1 MRTVRVLL
9 AILLLTTLC
18 LAQAAPAKKPAA
30 KTDSTSHPQITEK
43 PQAPSKLPTIPV
55 FDESAMDK
63 SVNACDDFYRY
74 ACGGWMAKN
83 PIPSDQARWGR
94 FDELQERNRNI
105 LHDILERA
113 SKGGAGR
120 TPVVQK
126 VGDMYGSCM
135 DEAKVNAA
143 GAKPIQPDLNDIA
156 KVTDRKSLI
165 SEIARLHRKG
175 VGALFRFGGTADLH
189 NAGMTI
195 AAADQGGTSLPD
207 RDYYLKDDPKSQE
220 TRQKFVEHVT
230 NMFKLLGDAP
240 DKAEAEAKAVL
251 DIETSL
257 AKAQMD
263 RITMRNPANRD
274 HPMTRAEFAALAP
287 NFEFSTFLAT
297 LAPPAFDK
305 INVGNPEF
313 FKQVGPLLDSVSL
326 DNWKTYLRWHVVQG
340 AAPWLSD
347 NFAMESF
354 NFREKYLG
362 GQQEMQTRWKRC
374 VRLTDAA
381 LGEALGQP
389 FVEETFGKEGKQRTL
404 AMVNAIEKAMSA
416 DLKQLD
422 WMSDETKKAA
432 QVKLDG
438 VQNKIGYPDKW
449 KDYST
454 VNIVA
459 GDLLGNIRRA
469 TMFEINRNLNK
480 IGKPVDKAEWGMS
493 PPTVNAYYSPNQNN
507 INFPAGIL
515 QPPFYDNKM
524 DDAVNFGGI
533 GAVIGHEL
541 THGFDDQGAKFDAK
555 GDLRDWWTAQDKA
568 EFEKRTSC
576 ISNEYDQFVA
586 VDDVH
591 VKGRL
596 TLGEN
601 TADNG
606 GVRLSLLA
614 LHDKMKQAGVMEK
627 AIDGFT
633 PDQRFFIAYG
643 QIWCQNVTPQQARLR
658 ALTDPHSPGQYR
670 VNGVVSNMPEFQ
682 KAFGCKPGAKM
693 VRENACHVW

>member
-1 MRTVRVLL
+1 LRRQGTGVLF
-9 AILLLTTLC
+9 T
-18 LAQAAPAKKPAA
+18 
-30 KTDSTSHPQITEK
+30 
-43 PQAPSKLPTIPV
+43 
-55 FDESAMDK
+55 
-63 SVNACDDFYRY
+63 
-74 ACGGWMAKN
+74 
-83 PIPSDQARWGR
+83 
-94 FDELQERNRNI
+94 
-105 LHDILERA
+105 
-113 SKGGAGR
+113 
-120 TPVVQK
+120 
-126 VGDMYGSCM
+126 
-135 DEAKVNAA
+135 
-143 GAKPIQPDLNDIA
+143 
-156 KVTDRKSLI
+156 
-165 SEIARLHRKG
+165 
-175 VGALFRFGGTADLH
+175 FGGTADLH
-189 NAGMTI
+189 NANMTI
-195 AAADQGGTSLPD
+195 ASADQGGTSLPD

-220 TRQKFVEHVT
+220 TRQKFAEHIT
-230 NMFKLLGDAP
+230 NMFKLLGDSP
-240 DKAEAEAKAVL
+240 DKAATEAKAVM

-263 RITMRNPANRD
+263 RIERRKPENRD
-274 HPMTRAEFAALAP
+274 HPMTRAEFLALAP
-287 NFEFSTFLAT
+287 NFEFQTFLTA

-326 DNWKTYLRWHVVQG
+326 DNWKTYLRWHIVQG
-340 AAPWLSD
+340 SAPYLSEP
-347 NFAMESF
+347 FVTESF
-354 NFREKYLG
+354 NFRDKYLG
-362 GQQEMQTRWKRC
+362 GQKEQQVRWKRC
-374 VRLTDAA
+374 VRVTDAT

-404 AMVNAIEKAMSA
+404 AMVNAIEASMSA
-416 DLKQLD
+416 DLKKLD
-422 WMSDETKKAA
+422 WMSDDTKKAA

-454 VNIVA
+454 VNIVP
-459 GDLLGNIRRA
+459 GDLMGNIRRA
-469 TMFEINRNLNK
+469 IQFESNRNLNK
-480 IGKPVDKAEWGMS
+480 IGKPVDKQEWGMS

-586 VDDVH
+586 VEDVH
-591 VKGRL
+591 VRGRL

-606 GVRLSLLA
+606 GVRLSLMA
-614 LHDKMKQAGVMEK
+614 LHDKMQKAGAMEK

-643 QIWCQNVTPQQARLR
+643 QIWCQNITPQQARLR
-658 ALTDPHSPGQYR
+658 AQTDPHSPGQYR

-682 KAFGCKPGAKM
+682 KAFGCKPGDKM
-693 VRENACHVW
+693 VRENACRVW

>member
-1 MRTVRVLL
+1 MRSFRVILTV
-9 AILLLTTLC
+9 LLLTTVC
-18 LAQAAPAKKPAA
+18 LAQGTPTKKPAQ
-30 KTDSTSHPQITEK
+30 TGSTAHPQITEK
-43 PQAPSKLPTIPV
+43 PQAPFNLPVIPV

-113 SKGGAGR
+113 SKGGANR
-120 TPVVQK
+120 SPEIQK
-126 VGDMYGSCM
+126 IGDMYGSCM
-135 DEAKVNAA
+135 DEARVNAA
-143 GAKPIQPDLNDIA
+143 GAKPIQTDLDAIA
-156 KVTDRKSLI
+156 KIADRKSLI
-165 SEIARLHRKG
+165 AEIAQLHRKG
-175 VGALFRFGGTADLH
+175 VGVLFRFGGTPDLH
-189 NAGMTI
+189 DASTTI
-195 AAADQGGTSLPD
+195 ASADQGGTSLPD

-220 TRQKFVEHVT
+220 TRQKYTEFMQ
-230 NMFKLLGDAP
+230 NMFKLLGDSP
-240 DKAEAEAKAVL
+240 DKAQTEAKAVM
-251 DIETSL
+251 DIETAL

-263 RITMRNPANRD
+263 RIAMRKPENRD
-274 HPMTRAEFAALAP
+274 HPMNRNQFLELAP
-287 NFEFSTFLAT
+287 NFEFATFLTT

-305 INVGNPEF
+305 INVGNPDF
-313 FKQVGPLLDSVSL
+313 FKQVAPLLDSVSL
-326 DNWKTYLRWHVVQG
+326 ADWKTYLRWHVVQG
-340 AAPWLSD
+340 AASWLSAP
-347 NFAMESF
+347 FVTESF
-354 NFREKYLG
+354 NFRDKYLG
-362 GQQEMQTRWKRC
+362 GQQEQQARWKRC
-374 VRLTDAA
+374 VRLTDAT

-389 FVEETFGKEGKQRTL
+389 FVEETFGQEGKQRTL
-404 AMVNAIEKAMSA
+404 AMVRAIEQAMSV
-416 DLKQLD
+416 DLKKLD

-454 VNIVA
+454 VNIVP
-459 GDLLGNIRRA
+459 GDLLGNVRRA

-480 IGKPVDKAEWGMS
+480 IGKPVDKQEWGMS
-493 PPTVNAYYSPNQNN
+493 PPTVNAYYSPPQNN

-576 ISNEYDQFVA
+576 VSDEYDQFVA

-606 GVRLSLLA
+606 GVRLSLMA
-614 LHDKMKQAGVMEK
+614 LHDKMQQAGTMEK

-670 VNGVVSNMPEFQ
+670 VNGVVSNMPEFE
-682 KAFGCKPGAKM
+682 KAFGCKPGDKM
-693 VRENACHVW
+693 VRTNACRVW